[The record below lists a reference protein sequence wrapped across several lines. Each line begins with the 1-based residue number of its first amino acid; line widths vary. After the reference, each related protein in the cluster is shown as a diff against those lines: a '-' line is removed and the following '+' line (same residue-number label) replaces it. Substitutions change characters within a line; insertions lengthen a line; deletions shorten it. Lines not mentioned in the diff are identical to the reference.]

1 MLRRALLAVL
11 AVTLMA
17 AGVATAL
24 GSLPPSAVAQPVI
37 STAIAPAT
45 AARPSLAAGASEA
58 VSAVAAAQDAVTD
71 AVVAAAEP
79 TYLLTCESDSSVRFD
94 NPAAP
99 NMITNRDC
107 PSVTAAKEAANQT
120 FADQVAD
127 GECIGYGCSDAQDA
141 EILARESAAQDEYW
155 TRCAATDPGVDGC

>member
-11 AVTLMA
+11 AGSLMV

-24 GSLPPSAVAQPVI
+24 GSPPPSAVAQPVI

-58 VSAVAAAQDAVTD
+58 VSAVAAARDAVTD
-71 AVVAAAEP
+71 AVAAAAEP
-79 TYLLTCESDSSVRFD
+79 TYVLTCDSDSPVRAD
-94 NPAAP
+94 NPADP
-99 NMITNRDC
+99 NMITNREC

-120 FADQVAD
+120 YADQVAD

-141 EILARESAAQDEYW
+141 EILAGESAAQDEYW
-155 TRCAATDPGVDGC
+155 ARCAATEPGVDGC